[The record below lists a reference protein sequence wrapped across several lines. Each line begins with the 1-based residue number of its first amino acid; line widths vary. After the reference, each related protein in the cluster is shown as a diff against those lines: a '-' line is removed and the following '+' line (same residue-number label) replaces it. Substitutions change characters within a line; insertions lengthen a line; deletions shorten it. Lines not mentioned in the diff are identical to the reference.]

1 MDARRS
7 AQNTNDL
14 RGKINRIRVN
24 ADGSYSI
31 PAGNMFPIGTAKTRP
46 EIYAM
51 GFRNPYR
58 IQVDENDVAYIT
70 DYSPDSQTPENFRG
84 PAGTG
89 RVEIVRKPSN
99 YGWPLC
105 YSPDLPYYRWNF
117 NASVP
122 LDLTP
127 VKHECNNPTRGPQN
141 SSRWVANG
149 GPSVE
154 AGLEYAPPIAQ
165 PDIWYSYR
173 DNQNPALGTPCLAY
187 YDGSNGTCPQLFPE
201 LFTGGVAPHG
211 AAKYKYNPANPNPKK
226 FPPYYD
232 GSIFLGEF
240 GQDTL
245 REVRLDS
252 QNKVFKINQLL
263 NCGAVQANR
272 TQPFECDNPND
283 MQFGADGAFY
293 LLTYGDGF
301 FAANAD
307 AGMYKWE
314 YVKGQRAPNAVLN
327 ANRTDGA
334 APLTVQFNSDGTTDA
349 DPGDALTYEW
359 DFDSNGTVDATT
371 PSATHTY
378 TTNGVYTA
386 KLTVKDSSGNQ
397 DVKTTVITVGNTSP
411 TITIQVPTDGDFFEW
426 GDRIP
431 YKVVVS
437 DPEDPSIDC
446 SKVKAT
452 FVLIH
457 DQHGHGEDEKLGC
470 TGWLDSL
477 GEDASHGGYIAGGIS
492 VTYTDNGGA
501 GATPPLTTIKQHVV
515 QIRRQQV
522 EYAQQESGTTVVGVP
537 AGETDPGGGQVRSS
551 LDPGDWIALNRSYNL
566 ANMDKKIT
574 FRFGGGSPTNLT
586 GADRAAVE
594 IRTGSQT
601 GPIVQTVTL
610 KSTSDVNNNT
620 FTSQTFDLNYSGTER
635 LFFVFRALTTPG
647 APANGFGNLSWVEF
661 SGKGV
666 GLDPDFFPTVPGTV
680 GGTVPATLAL
690 TLGTPATF
698 GAFTPGLAKEYTAQ
712 TSANVISTAGDAA
725 LSVAPSPAY
734 LANGT
739 FTLPEPLQVAFSK
752 SSWTAPVSNEKVD
765 ITFKQQIKANDALR
779 TGAYSK
785 TLTFTLSTTTP

>member
-1 MDARRS
+1 M
-7 AQNTNDL
+7 
-14 RGKINRIRVN
+14 
-24 ADGSYSI
+24 
-31 PAGNMFPIGTAKTRP
+31 
-46 EIYAM
+46 
-51 GFRNPYR
+51 
-58 IQVDENDVAYIT
+58 
-70 DYSPDSQTPENFRG
+70 
-84 PAGTG
+84 
-89 RVEIVRKPSN
+89 
-99 YGWPLC
+99 
-105 YSPDLPYYRWNF
+105 
-117 NASVP
+117 
-122 LDLTP
+122 
-127 VKHECNNPTRGPQN
+127 
-141 SSRWVANG
+141 
-149 GPSVE
+149 
-154 AGLEYAPPIAQ
+154 
-165 PDIWYSYR
+165 
-173 DNQNPALGTPCLAY
+173 
-187 YDGSNGTCPQLFPE
+187 
-201 LFTGGVAPHG
+201 
-211 AAKYKYNPANPNPKK
+211 
-226 FPPYYD
+226 
-232 GSIFLGEF
+232 FLGEF

-327 ANRTDGA
+327 TNRTDGA

-349 DPGDALTYEW
+349 DPGDALTYAW

-371 PSATHTY
+371 PSADAHLHDQRRLHGEADREGLQRQPGRQDHRRSRSATRRRRSPSRCRP
-378 TTNGVYTA
+378 TA
-386 KLTVKDSSGNQ
+386 TSSSGA
-397 DVKTTVITVGNTSP
+397 TA
-411 TITIQVPTDGDFFEW
+411 
-426 GDRIP
+426 IP
-431 YKVVVS
+431 YRVVVT

-470 TGWLDSL
+470 SGWLDSL

-574 FRFGGGSPTNLT
+574 FRFGGGSATNPA
-586 GADRAAVE
+586 GDDRAAVE

-610 KSTSDVNNNT
+610 KSTGNVNNNT

-635 LFFVFRALTTPG
+635 LFFVFRAVTTPG

-680 GGTVPATLAL
+680 GGNVPATLAL

-698 GAFTPGLAKEYTAQ
+698 GAFTPGLAKEYTA
-712 TSANVISTAGDAA
+712 SDVGERD
-725 LSVAPSPAY
+725 LH
-734 LANGT
+734 G
-739 FTLPEPLQVAFSK
+739 
-752 SSWTAPVSNEKVD
+752 
-765 ITFKQQIKANDALR
+765 R
-779 TGAYSK
+779 
-785 TLTFTLSTTTP
+785 